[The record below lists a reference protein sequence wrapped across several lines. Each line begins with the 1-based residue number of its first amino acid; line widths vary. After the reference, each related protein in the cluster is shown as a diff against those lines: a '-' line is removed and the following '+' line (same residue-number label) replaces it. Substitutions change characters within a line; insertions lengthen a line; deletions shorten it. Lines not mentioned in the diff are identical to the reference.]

1 MMTKHSL
8 KGLGTHRPAGEVS
21 TALHGIFVM
30 KLEDL
35 AANFMY
41 VCCRGVLHM
50 LISARAGGSEK
61 WAPAKCRWQ
70 SATG

>member
-1 MMTKHSL
+1 MMTKQSL
-8 KGLGTHRPAGEVS
+8 KGLGAHKPAGEVS

-41 VCCRGVLHM
+41 VCWHGVPHALT
-50 LISARAGGSEK
+50 SARAGGNEK
-61 WAPAKCRWQ
+61 WAPAKCLWQ
-70 SATG
+70 SAMG